1 MLSEKIEN
9 KKPSTEH
16 NLKASAIFQ
25 SSNKKVDII
34 PSNRIQ
40 QQYPQNQ
47 KPEVHKHN
55 NRSHKVG
62 LSPGNRDG
70 KIHVSS
76 VDDCRKT

>member
-1 MLSEKIEN
+1 M
-9 KKPSTEH
+9 
-16 NLKASAIFQ
+16 
-25 SSNKKVDII
+25 DII
-34 PSNRIQ
+34 PSNQIQ

-47 KPEVHKHN
+47 RPEEHKHN
-55 NRSHKVG
+55 NHNHKVG